1 MKSLKTYFVTAM
13 LLSSMQA
20 FAQLP
25 SVITCWQ
32 QNTTNLGFAGSL
44 TNVQEVNYSDT
55 YVYVKTEDVPSW
67 IPIGYNW
74 PNNPWSATPMGY
86 QFAIRRNPIPN
97 VGPETKTG
105 YGHIGLWKNGCS
117 IYNPKDAKSYKDSTT
132 WFQNAWFWEHLILET
147 FDPCIGHPNGSGEYH
162 THVSPTCLYD
172 ITDSTQVAPL
182 IGYAFDG
189 YPIYGGYGYSDPM
202 DTLSSVVRLKSSYRL
217 RNITAR
223 TTLPDGTILAPAFY
237 GPPIDTNT
245 VSLDPLDN
253 APIAA
258 PLGAYMED
266 YEYVAGLGDLDE
278 HNGRFCVTRDYP
290 NGTYAY
296 FTTIGWVT
304 DHYNTSIKPVFP
316 YVIGTAYYGELYP
329 TDGNTGPNS
338 GFVVISEPVTPYL
351 NTAGIEEL
359 EETLRIEMFPNPTA
373 DQLNFQIESSHFTST
388 YVGTIYDKWG
398 RIIDEGNVVPG
409 KMYTYNASVLANGV
423 YYLKITSSD
432 KVYTHK
438 FIVSK

>member
-1 MKSLKTYFVTAM
+1 MNSSKVYFII
-13 LLSSMQA
+13 LLLITSNLA

-32 QNTTNLGFAGSL
+32 QNTTNLGFAGAL

-55 YVYVKTEDVPSW
+55 YVYVKTNDVPSW

-74 PNNPWSATPMGY
+74 PNNPWFATPMGY
-86 QFAIRRNPIPN
+86 QFSFRRNPIPN

-162 THVSPTCLYD
+162 THVSPACLYD
-172 ITDSTQVAPL
+172 ITDSTQVSPL
-182 IGYAFDG
+182 VGYAFDG

-202 DTLSSVVRLKSSYRL
+202 DTLSSIVRLKSSYRL

-223 TTLPDGTILAPAFY
+223 TTLPDGTVLAPAYY
-237 GPPIDTNT
+237 GPTIDTNT
-245 VSLDPLDN
+245 VSLDPLN
-253 APIAA
+253 NTPIAA

-278 HNGRFCVTRDYP
+278 HNGRFCVTTEYP

-304 DHYNTSIKPVFP
+304 DHYDTSIKPVFP
-316 YVIGTAYYGELYP
+316 YVIGTAYYGEVYP

-338 GFVVISEPVTPYL
+338 GFVIIQEPVTQYE
-351 NTAGIEEL
+351 NTAGLAEIDENVIIEL
-359 EETLRIEMFPNPTA
+359 FPNPTS
-373 DQLNFQIESSHFTST
+373 DQLNFRIAST
-388 YVGTIYDKWG
+388 NFSTIYVGAIYDKSG
-398 RIIDEGNVVPG
+398 RMIDYGEIVAGEV
-409 KMYTYNASVLANGV
+409 YSYDASVLPNGV
-423 YYLKITSSD
+423 YFLKITSSD
-432 KVYTHK
+432 KVFTNK
-438 FIVSK
+438 FVVSK